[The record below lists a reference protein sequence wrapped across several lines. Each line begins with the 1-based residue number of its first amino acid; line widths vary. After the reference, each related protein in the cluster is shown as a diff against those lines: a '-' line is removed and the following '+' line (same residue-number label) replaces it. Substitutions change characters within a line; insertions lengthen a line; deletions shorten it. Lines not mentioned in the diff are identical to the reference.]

1 MIGILI
7 NFAITETWLRSADS
21 DEVVIVDLVPT
32 GYVFHRIP
40 REMRGVGVS
49 IMLKRSLDAE
59 LHRSA
64 TSYTSF
70 EAIGVHLKV
79 LSRDIYILVIYRPP
93 SSPRISSMNIFMEEF
108 SSCPEHY
115 VIKPGSLMIAGDF
128 NLHIDRPSD
137 VATIN
142 FLSHLEAFNLRQFT

>member
-40 REMRGVGVS
+40 REMRGVGVG

-59 LHRSA
+59 LHRTA

-79 LSRDIYILVIYRPP
+79 LSRDIYSLVIYRPP
-93 SSPRISSMNIFMEEF
+93 SSSGISSMNIFMEEF

>member
-1 MIGILI
+1 MFSIIFL
-7 NFAITETWLRSADS
+7 EK
-21 DEVVIVDLVPT
+21 
-32 GYVFHRIP
+32 
-40 REMRGVGVS
+40 REGVGVG

-59 LHRSA
+59 IYHTG

-93 SSPRISSMNIFMEEF
+93 SSSGINSMNTFMEEF
-108 SSCPEHY
+108 SSCLEHY

-137 VATIN
+137 VST
-142 FLSHLEAFNLRQFT
+142 FLVFLKHLIYDNMLLKPLIALAIF